1 MNGMVISSLSSFEVA
16 GRRVFVITGPKT
28 QTINVCY
35 PANRRG
41 EYEVRY
47 RLPAVARIAAE
58 DLPELASLAALEDW
72 LLSARSA
79 QAESPSGAPIP
90 LPSVPATTAVGP
102 WLTGAIPL
110 VERAIDGLVDDFVTH
125 PYRHRVEHSLHLQ
138 LFRALVAHAELD
150 ALIQIGT
157 SSFRTGL
164 IHKEWPMPAVD
175 GDRRGLFDL
184 ALLTP
189 GQLAVASL
197 DQFRQGRIVPPVAI
211 ELGLDYGHA
220 HLAQDLAGLVE
231 SEVPYGYVVHFT
243 RLAAATGKAEVESL
257 VDATHPNVKIAYA
270 HVPASGAVA
279 IKHLDGDRMIGAP
292 FGRAEDGPY
301 ALM

>member
-1 MNGMVISSLSSFEVA
+1 MIMSPLSSFEVA
-16 GRRVFVITGPKT
+16 GRRVFVSTGAKT
-28 QTINVCY
+28 QTINVCT
-35 PANRRG
+35 PANKRG

-58 DLPELASLAALEDW
+58 DLPELASLAALGDW
-72 LLSARSA
+72 LLSVRSA

-90 LPSVPATTAVGP
+90 LPSVPAAVGP
-102 WLTGAIPL
+102 WLTGVIPL
-110 VERAIDGLVDDFVTH
+110 VERAIDGLVDDFVVH

-138 LFRALVAHAELD
+138 LFRALVAYAELD

-184 ALLTP
+184 VLLTP
-189 GQLAVASL
+189 DQLVAASL

-243 RLAAATGKAEVESL
+243 RLTAAKGKAEVESL

-270 HVPASGAVA
+270 QVPAGGVVA
-279 IKHLDGDRMIGAP
+279 IKHLDGDRMVGAP
-292 FGRAEDGPY
+292 SGRAEDGPY
-301 ALM
+301 ASR